1 MKGSIPPATVSRLP
15 LYLRCLNDYTEPTIS
30 SDRLAR
36 LAKVNGAKVRKD
48 LSFLGSYGTRGVGYD
63 VAHLIYQ
70 ISRELGL
77 TKDWAVAIVGIG
89 NLGTA
94 LADYGGFAERGF
106 DVVGLFDAD
115 PARVGQK
122 VGGRPVE
129 PLSAFEKA
137 VRDRDLSIGIITT
150 PASAAQEVADRMV
163 AAGITSILNFAPTVL
178 YVPEEV
184 EVRRVD
190 LSMELQICSFY
201 LSRGRAAS

>member
-1 MKGSIPPATVSRLP
+1 MRSRIVRRIYFIHKLTCLLAVLLFFGFLAAAVSQVYRDQDAFPGTDEDLIIHYGRTGPADGNFLP
-15 LYLRCLNDYTEPTIS
+15 ETCC
-30 SDRLAR
+30 
-36 LAKVNGAKVRKD
+36 
-48 LSFLGSYGTRGVGYD
+48 
-63 VAHLIYQ
+63 Q
-70 ISRELGL
+70 
-77 TKDWAVAIVGIG
+77 
-89 NLGTA
+89 
-94 LADYGGFAERGF
+94 RGF

-115 PARVGQK
+115 PGRVGQE

-137 VRDRDLSIGIITT
+137 VRERDLSIGIITT

-178 YVPEEV
+178 YVPDEV

-201 LSRGRAAS
+201 LSRSRAAS